1 MVVGEGVD
9 SRIASLDLDLFASF
23 LTDSG
28 FEHASLTDALCG
40 TTMGCVCTS
49 PARYHVAEP
58 GEVDAWSSD
67 VDKSDDALKARVL
80 WPDHPMAQMELAARQ
95 QTPPDWRAMAQETQA
110 EHERRCSQEHDIG
123 GGAPSTKMAV
133 TQRIEAANRKQQRK
147 ASGLQKQ
154 VSGLTLKG

>member
-1 MVVGEGVD
+1 M
-9 SRIASLDLDLFASF
+9 
-23 LTDSG
+23 
-28 FEHASLTDALCG
+28 
-40 TTMGCVCTS
+40 
-49 PARYHVAEP
+49 AEP

-80 WPDHPMAQMELAARQ
+80 WPDHPMVQMELAARQ

-123 GGAPSTKMAV
+123 GGAPGTKTAV